1 MRLLILRIF
10 LILALQFSFSIAPA
24 LASDSPD
31 SATVEAEPML
41 INEAVLP
48 PIMVNPL
55 KAKTITVKL
64 GKVVVF
70 SVKDPAIWKGKVVNP
85 KIAKFVAGGPKSTYE
100 TNPSLTLLNKGKTT
114 VSLTDG
120 KKTYL
125 LKLTVS

>member
-10 LILALQFSFSIAPA
+10 LILALQFSFSNTAAI
-24 LASDSPD
+24 ASDDPD
-31 SATVEAEPML
+31 SVTVTAQPSVATAL
-41 INEAVLP
+41 VLP
-48 PIMVNPL
+48 PIMINPL
-55 KAKTITVKL
+55 KAKTISVKL

-70 SVKDPAIWKGKVVNP
+70 TVADPAIWKGKVVDP

-100 TNPSLTLLNKGKTT
+100 TNPSLTLLKKGKTT